1 MEFVALANGRWFP
14 DVEDTKQNES
24 RDQVWPQRTWRQR
37 DECED
42 NREGGHFVP
51 HDAARVLGVSQ
62 LSSPR
67 TDWYSHHKH
76 DRSDQ
81 KSTPQGNIELA
92 EQPADRK
99 SPQTSPRAR
108 CWLDAAKTK
117 AFRDEQD
124 DAVGERQNVG
134 RPKNM
139 NENVGEN
146 TLSSL
151 TQTRQ
156 IDYSQ
161 NSSGRILKPARFK
174 TSFPQHFAVVFATH
188 DGGCRQRNY
197 VYRVQTFQCF
207 SPTIG
212 HIMSTAD
219 VKLSKLE
226 ALKEGSHQLRGSIPE
241 ELLNDEPTFSADAS
255 QMLKHHGSYMQD
267 DRDVRKQKNED
278 GTKKA
283 KAYSC
288 MVRTRIPGGRVTAD
302 QFLAE
307 LDLCDRLANGTVR
320 ITSRQGFQ
328 LHGVL
333 KSNLKETIR
342 AINDTKLTTYAAC
355 GDVNRNV
362 MCCPAPYKNNAVYD
376 QIQALS
382 QELAD
387 HFKPKSTSY
396 FDIWLTDEDG
406 EKTDVTA
413 FQPAEEPIYGERYLP
428 RKFKMAIALP
438 EDNCI
443 DIYTQ
448 DLGLLAIVEDDKIV
462 GYNVIV
468 GGGMGRTP
476 SKKDTFPRVGD
487 KMCYVPGEEAVAVA
501 EAIVKVQRDFGNRED
516 RKRARMKYLLHDW
529 GVAKFKAKVEEYYG
543 QSLAEPHA
551 ADVTGVDDHMGW
563 HEQGD
568 GKWFLGINVE
578 NGRIKDEG
586 DLRLKAGLRAILS
599 KFGMDTRL
607 TALQSI
613 ILCDIDESNKDE
625 INSMLAEYGIK
636 RADELSLIRRY
647 SIACPAFP
655 TCGLSITESER
666 VLPELIDELDQEIA
680 KQGLESDKIAVHM
693 TGCPNGC
700 ARPYTPDIGL
710 VGRAVGKYTLFLGGN
725 PEGTRVGF
733 IYKDMVPLE
742 EVVSELSPLLTAYK
756 SERQDGESF
765 GDYCARIGNDALQ
778 EKAA

>member
-1 MEFVALANGRWFP
+1 M
-14 DVEDTKQNES
+14 
-24 RDQVWPQRTWRQR
+24 
-37 DECED
+37 
-42 NREGGHFVP
+42 
-51 HDAARVLGVSQ
+51 
-62 LSSPR
+62 SPR
-67 TDWYSHHKH
+67 FS
-76 DRSDQ
+76 
-81 KSTPQGNIELA
+81 
-92 EQPADRK
+92 
-99 SPQTSPRAR
+99 
-108 CWLDAAKTK
+108 
-117 AFRDEQD
+117 
-124 DAVGERQNVG
+124 
-134 RPKNM
+134 RPKNRST
-139 NENVGEN
+139 ENDICREN
-146 TLSSL
+146 
-151 TQTRQ
+151 
-156 IDYSQ
+156 
-161 NSSGRILKPARFK
+161 
-174 TSFPQHFAVVFATH
+174 
-188 DGGCRQRNY
+188 
-197 VYRVQTFQCF
+197 
-207 SPTIG
+207 
-212 HIMSTAD
+212 
-219 VKLSKLE
+219 
-226 ALKEGSHQLRGSIPE
+226 
-241 ELLNDEPTFSADAS
+241 
-255 QMLKHHGSYMQD
+255 
-267 DRDVRKQKNED
+267 
-278 GTKKA
+278 
-283 KAYSC
+283 
-288 MVRTRIPGGRVTAD
+288 
-302 QFLAE
+302 
-307 LDLCDRLANGTVR
+307 
-320 ITSRQGFQ
+320 SRWQ
-328 LHGVL
+328 
-333 KSNLKETIR
+333 S
-342 AINDTKLTTYAAC
+342 
-355 GDVNRNV
+355 
-362 MCCPAPYKNNAVYD
+362 
-376 QIQALS
+376 
-382 QELAD
+382 
-387 HFKPKSTSY
+387 
-396 FDIWLTDEDG
+396 
-406 EKTDVTA
+406 
-413 FQPAEEPIYGERYLP
+413 
-428 RKFKMAIALP
+428 ALP

-448 DLGLLAIVEDDKIV
+448 DLGLLAIVEDDAIV

-487 KMCYVPGEEAVAVA
+487 KMCYVPAEEAVAVA

-710 VGRAVGKYTLFLGGN
+710 VGRAVGKYTAVSGWQSRRNSRRLHLQGHWSLWKKLCRNCLLCSRPTSRNGRMEN
-725 PEGTRVGF
+725 PSATIV
-733 IYKDMVPLE
+733 LE
-742 EVVSELSPLLTAYK
+742 SETMHSRKKRP
-756 SERQDGESF
+756 SRNCSRQV
-765 GDYCARIGNDALQ
+765 
-778 EKAA
+778 